1 MPCFVNLFSRK
12 PAVIQIRRSAI
23 VRQTAQQMFDLVNDV
38 ESYPRRFSWCS
49 GAEVLSREPGV
60 LTARLD
66 LRIAGLTQDFTTRN
80 TLDPP
85 HRITMRLAAGPF
97 RELHGGWEFAALGDD
112 GCKVSLA
119 LDFDYAGSFMAP
131 VMRAGFEKLA
141 DRMVDEFCREAE
153 RVYA

>member
-1 MPCFVNLFSRK
+1 M
-12 PAVIQIRRSAI
+12 IQIRRSAI
-23 VRQTAQQMFDLVNDV
+23 VRQSAQRMFDLVNDV

-49 GAEVLSREPGV
+49 GAQVLAREPGV
-60 LTARLD
+60 ITAKLELRL
-66 LRIAGLTQDFTTRN
+66 AGMTQDFTTRN

-85 HRITMRLAAGPF
+85 HRIAMQLAAGPF
-97 RELHGGWEFAALGDD
+97 RELRGAWEFAALGAD

-141 DRMVDEFCREAE
+141 DRMVDEFCREAL
-153 RVYA
+153 RDHG